1 MSDFDIAETGALPA
15 TLAEPRKPRVALALG
30 AGAAKGLA
38 HIGAIE
44 VLEERGFEIVAIAGT
59 SMGALI
65 GGIYGMGK
73 LDIYRD
79 WVSTL
84 ARFDVL
90 RLVDWSFSG
99 GGFIKGDRIMA
110 ALRELIGEVNIE
122 ELPIAYTA
130 VATDIDREREV
141 WLTRGPLFDAI
152 RASIAI
158 PTLFRP
164 YTHEGRRLVDGA
176 LLNPLPVLP
185 LMREDVD
192 YVIAVSVDGA
202 AEMQQPPEKNVT
214 AGADDGYS
222 ARLGRLFG
230 RRGLPVGEGKP
241 KLKDPGAFDLM
252 TQSMDL
258 MQANL
263 SRLRLAAYPPDLL
276 IEIPRNVS
284 TVYEFYR
291 ARELIELGRVRTQ
304 QMLDTWQ
311 PRQIQKNLHAVRDPS
326 E

>member
-1 MSDFDIAETGALPA
+1 MSEIDIADPGALPA
-15 TLAEPRKPRVALALG
+15 ISSTPRKPRVALALG

-44 VLEERGFEIVAIAGT
+44 VLEARGFEIVAIAGT

-79 WVSTL
+79 WVSAL

-122 ELPIAYTA
+122 ELNISYTA
-130 VATDIDREREV
+130 VATDLDREREV
-141 WLTRGPLFDAI
+141 WLTKGPLFDAI

-164 YTHEGRRLVDGA
+164 YVHDGRRLVDGA

-185 LMREDVD
+185 LMREDAD

-202 AEMQQPPEKNVT
+202 AELQKPPEKDVT
-214 AGADDGYS
+214 VRTDEGYT
-222 ARLGRLFG
+222 AKLGRLIG
-230 RRGLPVGEGKP
+230 RVLPSSDGKP
-241 KLKDPGAFDLM
+241 KLRDPGAFDLM
-252 TQSMDL
+252 TQAMDL

-263 SRLRLAAYPPDLL
+263 SRLRLAAYQPDVL

-291 ARELIELGRVRTQ
+291 ARELIELGRERTARA
-304 QMLDTWQ
+304 LDAWQ
-311 PRQIQKNLHAVRDPS
+311 PRMVLR
-326 E
+326 

>member
-1 MSDFDIAETGALPA
+1 MSEIDIADPGALPA
-15 TLAEPRKPRVALALG
+15 ASGMPRKPRIAVALG

-38 HIGAIE
+38 HIGALE
-44 VLEERGFEIVAIAGT
+44 VLDERGFEVVAIAGT

-122 ELPIAYTA
+122 ELNISYTA
-130 VATDIDREREV
+130 VATDLDREREV
-141 WLTRGPLFDAI
+141 WLTKGPLFDAI

-164 YTHEGRRLVDGA
+164 YVHDGRRLVDGA

-185 LMREDVD
+185 LMREDAD

-202 AEMQQPPEKNVT
+202 AEMQQPPEKDVT
-214 AGADDGYS
+214 VTTDEGYT
-222 ARLGRLFG
+222 AKLGRLIG
-230 RRGLPVGEGKP
+230 RVLPGSDSKA
-241 KLKDPGAFDLM
+241 KLRDPGAFDLM
-252 TQSMDL
+252 TQAMDL

-263 SRLRLAAYPPDLL
+263 SRLRLAAYPPDVL

-291 ARELIELGRVRTQ
+291 ARELIELGRERTARALDAWSPR
-304 QMLDTWQ
+304 MLT
-311 PRQIQKNLHAVRDPS
+311 R
-326 E
+326 

>member
-1 MSDFDIAETGALPA
+1 MTDLDIAETGAVPA
-15 TLAEPRKPRVALALG
+15 TSGQPRKPRIALALG

-44 VLEERGFEIVAIAGT
+44 VLEEHGFEIVAIAGT

-79 WVSTL
+79 WVTTL

-141 WLTRGPLFDAI
+141 WLTKGPLFDAI

-185 LMREDVD
+185 LMREDAD
-192 YVIAVSVDGA
+192 YVVAVSVDGA
-202 AEMQQPPEKNVT
+202 AEMQKPPEKDV
-214 AGADDGYS
+214 AVVADDGYT
-222 ARLGRLFG
+222 ARIGRLLGRA
-230 RRGLPVGEGKP
+230 LPGSGTKA

-252 TQSMDL
+252 TQAMDL

-263 SRLRLAAYPPDLL
+263 SRLRLAAYQPDLL

-291 ARELIELGRVRTQ
+291 ARELIELGRARTEK
-304 QMLDTWQ
+304 MLETWQ
-311 PRQIQKNLHAVRDPS
+311 PRMQMPR
-326 E
+326 

>member
-1 MSDFDIAETGALPA
+1 MSDLDIADPGALPA
-15 TLAEPRKPRVALALG
+15 TTGEPRKPRVALALG

-44 VLEERGFEIVAIAGT
+44 ELEERGFEIVAVAGT

-65 GGIYGMGK
+65 GGIYAMGK

-122 ELPIAYTA
+122 ELPITYTA

-185 LMREDVD
+185 LMREDAD
-192 YVIAVSVDGA
+192 YVVAVSVDGA
-202 AEMQQPPEKNVT
+202 AEMQKPPERDVT
-214 AGADDGYS
+214 AVADKGYT
-222 ARLGRLFG
+222 ARLGRLIG
-230 RRGLPVGEGKP
+230 RVLPQGEAKVR
-241 KLKDPGAFDLM
+241 DPGAFELM

-291 ARELIELGRVRTQ
+291 ARELIELGRERTARA
-304 QMLDTWQ
+304 LDHWT
-311 PRQIQKNLHAVRDPS
+311 PRATFR
-326 E
+326 

>member
-1 MSDFDIAETGALPA
+1 MSDFDIAETGALPE
-15 TLAEPRKPRVALALG
+15 TIAEPRKPRIALALG

-44 VLEERGFEIVAIAGT
+44 VLERRGFEIVAIAGT

-122 ELPIAYTA
+122 ELSIAYTA

-192 YVIAVSVDGA
+192 YVVAVSVDGA
-202 AEMQQPPEKNVT
+202 AEMQKPPEKDV
-214 AGADDGYS
+214 AAVPDHGYS
-222 ARLGRLFG
+222 AKLGRLIG
-230 RRGLPVGEGKP
+230 RVLPGGDGKP

-291 ARELIELGRVRTQ
+291 ARELIELGRERTE

-311 PRQIQKNLHAVRDPS
+311 PRHLQAR
-326 E
+326 

>member
-15 TLAEPRKPRVALALG
+15 LSTEPRKPRVALALG

-44 VLEERGFEIVAIAGT
+44 VLEQRGFEIVAIAGT

-73 LDIYRD
+73 LDVYRD

-122 ELPIAYTA
+122 ELSIAYTA

-185 LMREDVD
+185 LMREDAD
-192 YVIAVSVDGA
+192 YVFAVSVDGA
-202 AEMQQPPEKNVT
+202 AEMQKPPEKDVT
-214 AGADDGYS
+214 VVADDGYT
-222 ARLGRLFG
+222 AKLGRLFG
-230 RRGLPVGEGKP
+230 RVLPAGDGKP

-291 ARELIELGRVRTQ
+291 ARELIELGRERTE
-304 QMLDTWQ
+304 QMLDSWQ
-311 PRQIQKNLHAVRDPS
+311 PRHMQVR
-326 E
+326 

>member
-1 MSDFDIAETGALPA
+1 MSDLDIADPGALPA
-15 TLAEPRKPRVALALG
+15 ANAVSRKPRIALALG

-44 VLEERGFEIVAIAGT
+44 ALEEHGYEVVAVAGT

-65 GGIYGMGK
+65 GGIYAMGK

-122 ELPIAYTA
+122 DLELAYTA

-185 LMREDVD
+185 LMREEAD
-192 YVIAVSVDGA
+192 YVVAVSVDGA
-202 AEMQQPPEKNVT
+202 AEMQKPPEKDV
-214 AGADDGYS
+214 AAVADKGY
-222 ARLGRLFG
+222 AAKLGRFIG
-230 RRGLPVGEGKP
+230 RVLPQGEQKIR
-241 KLKDPGAFDLM
+241 DPGAFDLM

-291 ARELIELGRVRTQ
+291 ARELIELGRERTAKA
-304 QMLDTWQ
+304 LEAWT
-311 PRQIQKNLHAVRDPS
+311 PRDRAR
-326 E
+326 

>member
-1 MSDFDIAETGALPA
+1 MSDFDIAETGAVPA
-15 TLAEPRKPRVALALG
+15 TSGQPRKPRIALALG

-141 WLTRGPLFDAI
+141 WLTKGPLFDAI

-185 LMREDVD
+185 LMREDAD
-192 YVIAVSVDGA
+192 YVVAVSVDGA
-202 AEMQQPPEKNVT
+202 AEMQKPPEKDVAVVADKGYT
-214 AGADDGYS
+214 AK
-222 ARLGRLFG
+222 LGRLFG
-230 RRGLPVGEGKP
+230 RALPGDGRP

-252 TQSMDL
+252 TQAMDL

-263 SRLRLAAYPPDLL
+263 SRLRLAAYQPDLL

-291 ARELIELGRVRTQ
+291 ARELIELGRERTAK
-304 QMLDTWQ
+304 MLDAWE
-311 PRQIQKNLHAVRDPS
+311 PRMFMPR
-326 E
+326 

>member
-1 MSDFDIAETGALPA
+1 MSDLDIADPSALPA
-15 TLAEPRKPRVALALG
+15 VTGGPRKPRVALALG

-44 VLEERGFEIVAIAGT
+44 TLEEHGYDVVAVAGT

-65 GGIYGMGK
+65 GGIYAMGK

-122 ELPIAYTA
+122 DLGLAYTA
-130 VATDIDREREV
+130 VATDLDREREV

-185 LMREDVD
+185 LMREDAD

-202 AEMQQPPEKNVT
+202 AEMQRPPEKDV
-214 AGADDGYS
+214 AAVPDKGY
-222 ARLGRLFG
+222 AAKLGRLIG
-230 RRGLPVGEGKP
+230 RVLPQGEQKIR
-241 KLKDPGAFDLM
+241 DPGAFELM

-291 ARELIELGRVRTQ
+291 ARELIELGRERTAKA
-304 QMLDTWQ
+304 LEAWR
-311 PRQIQKNLHAVRDPS
+311 PRAPNSR
-326 E
+326 

>member
-15 TLAEPRKPRVALALG
+15 IGVEPRKPRIALALG

-44 VLEERGFEIVAIAGT
+44 VLEQRGFEIVAIAGT

-73 LDIYRD
+73 LDVYRD

-122 ELPIAYTA
+122 ELSIAYTA

-192 YVIAVSVDGA
+192 YVVAVSVDGA
-202 AEMQQPPEKNVT
+202 AEMQKPPEKDV
-214 AGADDGYS
+214 
-222 ARLGRLFG
+222 
-230 RRGLPVGEGKP
+230 
-241 KLKDPGAFDLM
+241 
-252 TQSMDL
+252 
-258 MQANL
+258 
-263 SRLRLAAYPPDLL
+263 AA
-276 IEIPRNVS
+276 V
-284 TVYEFYR
+284 
-291 ARELIELGRVRTQ
+291 
-304 QMLDTWQ
+304 
-311 PRQIQKNLHAVRDPS
+311 
-326 E
+326 

>member
-1 MSDFDIAETGALPA
+1 MSDLDIADPGALPA
-15 TLAEPRKPRVALALG
+15 TTGEPRKPRVALALG

-44 VLEERGFEIVAIAGT
+44 ELEERGFDIVAVAGT

-65 GGIYGMGK
+65 GGIYAMGK

-122 ELPIAYTA
+122 ELPITYTA

-185 LMREDVD
+185 LMREDAD
-192 YVIAVSVDGA
+192 YVVAVSVDGA
-202 AEMQQPPEKNVT
+202 AEMQKPPERDVT
-214 AGADDGYS
+214 AVADKGYT
-222 ARLGRLFG
+222 ARLGRLIG
-230 RRGLPVGEGKP
+230 RVLPQGEAKVR
-241 KLKDPGAFDLM
+241 DPGAFELM

-291 ARELIELGRVRTQ
+291 ARELIELGRERTARA
-304 QMLDTWQ
+304 LDHWT
-311 PRQIQKNLHAVRDPS
+311 PRATFR
-326 E
+326 

>member
-1 MSDFDIAETGALPA
+1 MSDLDIADPGAVPA
-15 TLAEPRKPRVALALG
+15 SSGAPRKPRVALALG

-122 ELPIAYTA
+122 ELDIAYTA

-141 WLTRGPLFDAI
+141 WLTKGPLFDAI

-164 YTHEGRRLVDGA
+164 YAHEGRRLVDGA

-185 LMREDVD
+185 LMREDAD

-202 AEMQQPPEKNVT
+202 AQLQTAPEKDVT
-214 AGADDGYS
+214 AVADAGYV
-222 ARLGRLFG
+222 AKLGRLIG
-230 RRGLPVGEGKP
+230 KVLPLGETKVR
-241 KLKDPGAFDLM
+241 DPGAFDLM

-276 IEIPRNVS
+276 VEIPRNVS
-284 TVYEFYR
+284 AVYEFYR
-291 ARELIELGRVRTQ
+291 ARELIELGRERTEA
-304 QMLDTWQ
+304 MLDAWQ
-311 PRQIQKNLHAVRDPS
+311 PRVLSR
-326 E
+326 

>member
-1 MSDFDIAETGALPA
+1 MSDLDIADPGALPA
-15 TLAEPRKPRVALALG
+15 TTGEPRKPRVALALG

-44 VLEERGFEIVAIAGT
+44 ELEERGFDIVAVAGT

-65 GGIYGMGK
+65 GGIYAMGK

-122 ELPIAYTA
+122 ELPITYTA

-185 LMREDVD
+185 LMREDAD
-192 YVIAVSVDGA
+192 YVVAVSVDGA
-202 AEMQQPPEKNVT
+202 AEMQQPPERDV
-214 AGADDGYS
+214 AAVADTGYT
-222 ARLGRLFG
+222 ARLGRLIG
-230 RRGLPVGEGKP
+230 RVLPQSETKVR
-241 KLKDPGAFDLM
+241 DPGAFDLM

-291 ARELIELGRVRTQ
+291 ARELIELGRERTARA
-304 QMLDTWQ
+304 LDHWT
-311 PRQIQKNLHAVRDPS
+311 PRTALR
-326 E
+326 

>member
-1 MSDFDIAETGALPA
+1 MSDLDTLDPGTADA
-15 TLAEPRKPRVALALG
+15 TSGTSRRPRVALALG

-38 HIGAIE
+38 HIGALE
-44 VLEERGFEIVAIAGT
+44 VLEERGYEVVAIAGT

-65 GGIYGMGK
+65 GGVYAMGK

-84 ARFDVL
+84 AKFDVL

-122 ELPIAYTA
+122 ELPLAFTA

-164 YTHEGRRLVDGA
+164 YNHEGRRLVDGA

-185 LMREDVD
+185 LMREDAD
-192 YVIAVSVDGA
+192 YVMAVSVDGA
-202 AEMQQPPEKNVT
+202 AEMQKPPERDVMAVPDT
-214 AGADDGYS
+214 GYA
-222 ARLGRLFG
+222 ARIGRLFG
-230 RRGLPVGEGKP
+230 KVLPQSTEP
-241 KLKDPGAFDLM
+241 KVRDPGAFDLM

-284 TVYEFYR
+284 TLYEFYR
-291 ARELIELGRVRTQ
+291 ARELIDLGRERTTQ
-304 QMLDTWQ
+304 ALDAWK
-311 PRQIQKNLHAVRDPS
+311 PRTLALR
-326 E
+326 

>member
-1 MSDFDIAETGALPA
+1 MSDLDIADPGALPA
-15 TLAEPRKPRVALALG
+15 ANGTSRKPRVALALG

-44 VLEERGFEIVAIAGT
+44 VLEQRGYEVVAVAGT

-65 GGIYGMGK
+65 GGIYAMGK

-90 RLVDWSFSG
+90 RLVDWSFTG

-122 ELPIAYTA
+122 ELDLAYTA
-130 VATDIDREREV
+130 VATDLDREREV

-164 YTHEGRRLVDGA
+164 YNHEGRRLVDGA

-185 LMREDVD
+185 LMREEAD
-192 YVIAVSVDGA
+192 YVVAVSVDGA
-202 AEMQQPPEKNVT
+202 AEMQKAPERDAT
-214 AGADDGYS
+214 AVPDKGY
-222 ARLGRLFG
+222 AAKLGRLIG
-230 RRGLPVGEGKP
+230 RVRPAAEP
-241 KLKDPGAFDLM
+241 KVRDPGAFELM

-291 ARELIELGRVRTQ
+291 ARELIDLGRERTAKA
-304 QMLDTWQ
+304 LDAWK
-311 PRQIQKNLHAVRDPS
+311 PRDRPG
-326 E
+326 